1 MLTTE
6 PRYIVWQ
13 TLPTCD
19 ACQSVSCS
27 SYLHAACLPSICG
40 DRGIL
45 GATPSVLAPLTKA
58 SYYAPVL
65 SNLST
70 MEASTLTTF
79 ACIGKRVLSTSKVCY
94 SRDYDASHTPGVDQ
108 TYPAPIYARYCQP
121 CTFPYPFSIWYALV
135 HLRLHPYVVTCPPFT
150 GWSTGVSG

>member
-45 GATPSVLAPLTKA
+45 GATPSVLAPLTEA

-65 SNLST
+65 SNLWRLQPLQRLHVLVSGSFRLPRFAILGIT
-70 MEASTLTTF
+70 MH
-79 ACIGKRVLSTSKVCY
+79 
-94 SRDYDASHTPGVDQ
+94 HTPLGVDQ
-108 TYPAPIYARYCQP
+108 TYPAPIHARYCHP

-150 GWSTGVSG
+150 GWSSGVSG